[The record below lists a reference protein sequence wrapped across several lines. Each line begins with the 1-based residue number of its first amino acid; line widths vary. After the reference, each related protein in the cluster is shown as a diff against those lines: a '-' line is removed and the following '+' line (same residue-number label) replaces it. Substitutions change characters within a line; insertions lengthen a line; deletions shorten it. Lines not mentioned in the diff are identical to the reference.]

1 MLFLHSILFF
11 MENDILFAKSFH
23 EIYNGARSVSKMQ
36 CGAKCFLVEV
46 ELNGEKKVVPV
57 KARTSVLARK
67 TVRVQYE
74 DAVKILSVK
83 EEK

>member
-1 MLFLHSILFF
+1 
-11 MENDILFAKSFH
+11 
-23 EIYNGARSVSKMQ
+23 MQ